1 MTMEYSNQP
10 KKSKST
16 GIQFEMDAETNRL
29 LEKSA
34 NENVRT
40 KKGEA
45 KFRLADHLRRFP
57 DISNINIS
65 QKNSLHER
73 ESNS

>member
-1 MTMEYSNQP
+1 MEQSNHD
-10 KKSKST
+10 KKSKAI

-45 KFRLADHLRRFP
+45 KFRLSDHLRRFP
-57 DISNINIS
+57 SLINVGVD
-65 QKNSLHER
+65 KE
-73 ESNS
+73 

>member
-1 MTMEYSNQP
+1 MTMEHSNQP
-10 KKSKST
+10 KKSKSI

-57 DISNINIS
+57 SLINVGVD
-65 QKNSLHER
+65 KE
-73 ESNS
+73 